1 MPDPDD
7 LEAVR
12 ARVRTA
18 VDRWTGTD
26 TLVLDKADVLAL
38 LAPTLTFVRS
48 VPQPPLL
55 LGRRAAMSDEVT
67 IDVGPVFC
75 PSCKREFGNTERD
88 RLASLVEK
96 LRQWVC
102 CPRCGWMDGEPRNP
116 AHQGCE
122 DCEPL
127 ADLLTEMENQ

>member
-38 LAPTLTFVRS
+38 LAPTLTEEE
-48 VPQPPLL
+48 
-55 LGRRAAMSDEVT
+55 RRL
-67 IDVGPVFC
+67 
-75 PSCKREFGNTERD
+75 RD
-88 RLASLVEK
+88 RLH
-96 LRQWVC
+96 QWTEYGYEEGYAEVYVVT
-102 CPRCGWMDGEPRNP
+102 DDLHD
-116 AHQGCE
+116 A
-122 DCEPL
+122 L
-127 ADLLTEMENQ
+127 AIIDRLSGSTSTGGPSDRR